1 MYSTATSKK
10 ELAFTSGVGPG
21 SRGAAVKRLQEWLNL
36 HGNGTAI
43 DGEFGPATEV
53 AFKNFQKA
61 KGIKPSN
68 TLMAQTWAALVQ
80 PMTDA
85 LANADGVPSAI
96 SAACLDTANVHLSVH
111 PLEAGGDNRGPW
123 VRLYTGGN
131 EGKEW
136 RWCAGFVSFVMRQA
150 CGWASIAAPIAGTLS
165 CDTLAAQGQSAKKFI
180 TGKSLTNGSAAAA
193 TLGSCAIF
201 LIRRSPGDW
210 SHTGFAFNFNGST
223 FETIEGNTNDEGSSN
238 GYEVCYQIRRLDS
251 DKDFIKLVAR
261 NY

>member
-10 ELAFTSGVGPG
+10 ELGFTSGLGLG

-36 HGNGTAI
+36 HGNGTAM
-43 DGEFGPATEV
+43 DGEFGPATEL
-53 AFKNFQKA
+53 ALKNFHKA
-61 KGIKPSN
+61 KGVKPSS
-68 TLMAQTWAALVQ
+68 TLTPQAWDALVQ

-85 LANADGVPSAI
+85 LTNPGDAPLTV
-96 SAACLDTANVHLSVH
+96 SAACHNAANVHLSVH

-150 CGWASIAAPIAGTLS
+150 CGWAGMAAPIPGTLS
-165 CDTLAAQGQSAKKFI
+165 CDTLAAQGQLAKKFI
-180 TGKSLTNGSAAAA
+180 AGKSLNNGAAAA
-193 TLGSCAIF
+193 AALGSCAVF
-201 LIRRSPGDW
+201 LIRRTPGDW

-223 FETIEGNTNDEGSSN
+223 FETIEGNTTDDEGSSN
-238 GYEVCYQIRRLDS
+238 GYEVCRRVRRLDG
-251 DKDFIKLVAR
+251 DKDFIRLD
-261 NY
+261 